1 VRVYSVCAS
10 VISYSYNTKMNM
22 EDRVRHLE
30 LEMAS
35 HEAQCEERWKT
46 TFNRLEDIDD
56 ALQRI
61 ENRLISGGAATL
73 LFLVGLIIERLV

>member
-1 VRVYSVCAS
+1 
-10 VISYSYNTKMNM
+10 MNM

>member
-1 VRVYSVCAS
+1 
-10 VISYSYNTKMNM
+10 M
-22 EDRVRHLE
+22 EDRVRDLE

-46 TFNRLEDIDD
+46 TFNRLEDIDE

-61 ENRLISGGAATL
+61 ESRVMAGGAAIILFMAGL
-73 LFLVGLIIERLV
+73 LASHWMP

>member
-1 VRVYSVCAS
+1 
-10 VISYSYNTKMNM
+10 M

-46 TFNRLEDIDD
+46 TFNRLEDIDE

-61 ENRLISGGAATL
+61 ESRVMAGGAAIILFMAGL
-73 LFLVGLIIERLV
+73 LASHWLP

>member
-1 VRVYSVCAS
+1 MRVYSVCAS

>member
-1 VRVYSVCAS
+1 
-10 VISYSYNTKMNM
+10 M

-46 TFNRLEDIDD
+46 TFNRLEAIDET
-56 ALQRI
+56 LERI
-61 ENRLISGGAATL
+61 ESRLIAGGGATL
-73 LFLVGLIIERLV
+73 LFLLGLLGSHIM

>member
-1 VRVYSVCAS
+1 
-10 VISYSYNTKMNM
+10 M

>member
-1 VRVYSVCAS
+1 
-10 VISYSYNTKMNM
+10 M
-22 EDRVRHLE
+22 ELDERVRTME

>member
-1 VRVYSVCAS
+1 
-10 VISYSYNTKMNM
+10 MNM

-46 TFNRLEDIDD
+46 TFNRLEDIDE

-61 ENRLISGGAATL
+61 ESRVMAGGAAIILFMAGL
-73 LFLVGLIIERLV
+73 LASHWMP

>member
-1 VRVYSVCAS
+1 
-10 VISYSYNTKMNM
+10 M
-22 EDRVRHLE
+22 ELDERVRTME

-73 LFLVGLIIERLV
+73 LFLVGLIIERLI